1 MNRYVGQTEEN
12 MNRALL
18 QAEGMAPCVLWIDEF
33 EKMFASAGNDQ
44 SSHEVTQRI
53 NAAFL
58 KWMEEKSEAVF
69 VVATSND
76 LSNIKAEYTRTGRWD
91 STFFFDLPSLHERYQ
106 ILKLNLDNYAGKGGH
121 DVSEEEIGTSHKS
134 NGPVPM
140 LHNSQ
145 KTQKC
150 VRLNPSGLTYQRNPP
165 LPWNTSGMCWTNG

>member
-1 MNRYVGQTEEN
+1 

-91 STFFFDLPSLHERYQ
+91 STFFFDLLV
-106 ILKLNLDNYAGKGGH
+106 L
-121 DVSEEEIGTSHKS
+121 
-134 NGPVPM
+134 
-140 LHNSQ
+140 
-145 KTQKC
+145 
-150 VRLNPSGLTYQRNPP
+150 SGIKF
-165 LPWNTSGMCWTNG
+165 